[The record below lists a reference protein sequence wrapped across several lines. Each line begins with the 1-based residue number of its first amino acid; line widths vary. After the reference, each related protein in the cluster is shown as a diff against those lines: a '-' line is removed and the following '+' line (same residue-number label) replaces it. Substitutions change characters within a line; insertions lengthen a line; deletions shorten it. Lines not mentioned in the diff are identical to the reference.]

1 MKKIFSILLLTML
14 CIQGSSQKLGL
25 ILKGSSTGVG
35 ADLGYRI
42 NPKILVKAGVDQ
54 VKYSLNTSLEDGET
68 SFDANGTI
76 GAGTVGLMLDYQ
88 LLNKLY
94 ISGGILMNNF
104 ETKFKGKVK
113 NDVTFGDVII
123 SKDKLGEINWVIKPK
138 SSIAPY
144 LGIGIGNLLNQNK
157 KLNIGFEIG
166 SIFQGPPN
174 FQIVG
179 DGFFSANSSPEFD
192 QAGKLNTNFSSF
204 QFYPV
209 IKLNIAYALKTF

>member
-1 MKKIFSILLLTML
+1 MKKIFNILLATLF
-14 CIQGSSQKLGL
+14 CIQGNSQKLGL

-42 NPKILVKAGVDQ
+42 NSKFLIKAGVDR
-54 VKYSLNTSLEDGET
+54 VKYNLNTTFENGET

-88 LLNKLY
+88 LFKKIY
-94 ISGGILMNNF
+94 VSGGLVMNNF

-113 NDVTFGDVII
+113 NDISFGDII
-123 SKDKLGEINWVIKPK
+123 IDKDQIGEINWILKPK
-138 SSIAPY
+138 STIAPY
-144 LGIGIGNLLNQNK
+144 IGFGIGNLLNQNK

-166 SIFQGPPN
+166 SMFQGPPN
-174 FQIVG
+174 FEIVS

-192 QAGKLNTNFSSF
+192 QAGKLNSNFSSF

>member
-1 MKKIFSILLLTML
+1 MKKLFSILLITLF
-14 CIQGSSQKLGL
+14 CIQANSQKLGL
-25 ILKGSSTGVG
+25 ILKASSTGVG

-42 NPKILVKAGVDQ
+42 NSKFLVKAGVDQ
-54 VKYSLNTSLEDGET
+54 VKYNLNTSLEDGET
-68 SFDANGTI
+68 TFDAQGTI
-76 GAGTVGLMLDYQ
+76 GAGTIGLMLDYQ
-88 LLNKLY
+88 LFKKLY
-94 ISGGILMNNF
+94 VTGGVLMNNF
-104 ETKFKGKVK
+104 ETNLKGKVK
-113 NDVTFGDVII
+113 NDISFGDII
-123 SKDKLGEINWVIKPK
+123 IDKDKLGEINWVVKPK

-144 LGIGIGNLLNQNK
+144 LGFGIGNLLNQNK

-174 FQIVG
+174 FDIVG

>member
-1 MKKIFSILLLTML
+1 MKKLFTVLFIATI
-14 CIQGSSQKLGL
+14 CIQANSQKLGL

-42 NPKILVKAGVDQ
+42 NSKFLVKAGVDQ
-54 VKYSLNTSLEDGET
+54 VKYNLNTSLEDGET
-68 SFDANGTI
+68 SFDAKGTI
-76 GAGTVGLMLDYQ
+76 GAGTIGLMLDYQ
-88 LLNKLY
+88 IFKKLY
-94 ISGGILMNNF
+94 VTGGVLMNNF
-104 ETKFKGKVK
+104 ETDLKGKVK
-113 NDVTFGDVII
+113 NDISFGDII
-123 SKDKLGEINWVIKPK
+123 IDKDKLGEINWVVKPK

-144 LGIGIGNLLNQNK
+144 LGFGIGNLLNQNK

-174 FQIVG
+174 FEIVG